1 MGGVYS
7 ENVDIA
13 PIRNQDGGVLPMQ
26 AGVRL
31 TGTLGVMSYAIDA
44 ESADRLWKLSE
55 RLL

>member
-1 MGGVYS
+1 MLGTLP
-7 ENVDIA
+7 A
-13 PIRNQDGGVLPMQ
+13 PPMQ

-31 TGTLGVMSYAIDA
+31 TGTLGVMPYAIDP